1 MSVISYILHKCEKC
15 LLCLKN
21 CPTEAITIQHGRV
34 SITSK
39 KCINCGKCME
49 ICKHAGLQAKGS
61 TVVDKENYEKSILLV
76 PTSIFADCSSQSE
89 VNRLYSALNK
99 LGFDEVVSLQEAEGA
114 VYTLAEDYVK
124 QHSKRLVL
132 SSFCPVIRGLIEL
145 RYPMLLDDMLPFDY
159 PALIAARKLREKYQH
174 QHLGIFLLCECPAKL
189 KLAKYPYD
197 GNPLIDHALSIMDL
211 FPTINQ
217 LRDES
222 EVELKLNLAAILSVI
237 NEVFFVQNE
246 GVLSIDGIEKVMKV
260 LEPAE
265 FGILKEVCYLSL
277 SACHNGCIGG
287 KFVFGNEFNG
297 KVNLMRLMNH
307 AVPYESNLSLSD
319 VMVKTDE
326 KQKEHMESLANRM
339 ARFRA
344 INQVLEKLPNF
355 DCGACGYPSCRSMA
369 EAIVN
374 GHQVIHDCRIIGKWE
389 DEDHEGE

>member
-61 TVVDKENYEKSILLV
+61 TIVDKENYEKSILLV

-114 VYTLAEDYVK
+114 VYTLAEEYVN
-124 QHSKRLVL
+124 QHPQRLIL

-159 PALIAARKLREKYQH
+159 PALIAAAKLRRDH
-174 QHLGIFLLCECPAKL
+174 PNQHLGIFLLCECPAKL
-189 KLAKYPYD
+189 KLAKYPYN
-197 GNPLIDHALSIMDL
+197 GSPLIDHALSIMDL

-217 LRDES
+217 LRDDS
-222 EVELKLNLAAILSVI
+222 EVELQLNLAAILSVV
-237 NEVFFVQNE
+237 NEVFFVHNE

-265 FGILKEVCYLSL
+265 FGILKEVNYLSL

-307 AVPYESNLSLSD
+307 AVPYEGDFTLSD
-319 VMVKTDE
+319 VMVKPDVET
-326 KQKEHMESLANRM
+326 QPNMESLASRM
-339 ARFRA
+339 ARFRE
-344 INQVLEKLPNF
+344 INHVLEQLPNF
-355 DCGACGYPSCRSMA
+355 DCGACGYPSCRTMA
-369 EAIVN
+369 EAIVD
-374 GHQVIHDCRIIGKWE
+374 GHQKIHDCRIIGKWE
-389 DEDHEGE
+389 GEDHEGE